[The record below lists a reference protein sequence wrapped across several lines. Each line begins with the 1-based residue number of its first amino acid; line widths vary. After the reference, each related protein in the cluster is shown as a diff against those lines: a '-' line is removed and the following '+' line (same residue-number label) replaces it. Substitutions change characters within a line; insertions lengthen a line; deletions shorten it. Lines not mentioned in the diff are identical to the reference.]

1 MAYPLMT
8 GAYTIGGWSRGKKCF
23 QEQAIHLHLSLSDRL
38 AFTLSPAASPY
49 ALSVP
54 SGALVLSCFPAQLS
68 HTPARYKFSLPPTVS
83 TSLTTAVTTS
93 TSQPEQRLPVHIQF
107 CIARLLQGL

>member
-1 MAYPLMT
+1 MYHWRVEQREEMFSGT
-8 GAYTIGGWSRGKKCF
+8 G
-23 QEQAIHLHLSLSDRL
+23 HPPVSLSDRL
-38 AFTLSPAASPY
+38 AFTLLAFYPFTLSPAASPY

-93 TSQPEQRLPVHIQF
+93 TSQPEQRLPVHIQL
-107 CIARLLQGL
+107 CIARLQQGL